1 MTCFVFLYAAF
12 FRQGGYK
19 EVEFQTSI
27 IGFAQLS
34 QFRMLVIS
42 ARFPGAEQGP
52 PYFSLLCN
60 VPSSSSP
67 LISSILQ
74 RFLCALRGGLLI
86 HLVFLPP
93 ALCPHTRQKKECSVQ
108 AAAPSQLTSLLS
120 AVYPSKREPC

>member
-60 VPSSSSP
+60 VPP
-67 LISSILQ
+67 H
-74 RFLCALRGGLLI
+74 LRLSF
-86 HLVFLPP
+86 HPFYNVFCVPFVV
-93 ALCPHTRQKKECSVQ
+93 AC
-108 AAAPSQLTSLLS
+108 
-120 AVYPSKREPC
+120 